1 MSYGSGPYAA
11 AEAGFNGG
19 AGYFEKAK
27 CYIVDMKWP
36 KLFRDRGE
44 TTAFSKS
51 NYEVLFSVFMVA
63 LAYLY
68 RENPLIAF
76 PEVLYLFMSLLA
88 VNFAFNRIFAEKVKV
103 KLWLVD
109 IMLLSN
115 IGVIAAI
122 LSKSG
127 GHLSFFW
134 VLFLLPIFTAALT
147 GSLPEVVGA
156 TALSL
161 LTLGALSA
169 DALRLDTA
177 QLFAF
182 SVKASVFVFSAFIT
196 FRTSLARRR
205 LETEVTFKR
214 FQVEKLLATV
224 SERDSKA
231 QSEASAAEVGRMTAS
246 LLHDIGN
253 VITIILLTAEIMV
266 QDETPSPKDAKHL
279 ERAAKM
285 GKSIIDGALAIIK
298 GARYE
303 FRSAPIREPMENAAA
318 MFARQAGGRE
328 VKILVSAGEDLPELK
343 LSVPHM
349 QRVFINGI
357 TNALSFLQPGGTITL
372 RAALAGEEILVS
384 IEDDGPGFPPALLES
399 GITQFGTT
407 RQENG
412 GTGLGLFN
420 SKEIVE
426 KHGGKFSI
434 RNRRPSGAVLEFTL
448 PLSGRVK

>member
-1 MSYGSGPYAA
+1 MADGSGSSVA
-11 AEAGFNGG
+11 AETVLTCGS
-19 AGYFEKAK
+19 GYFEKAK
-27 CYIVDMKWP
+27 CYIVDMKW
-36 KLFRDRGE
+36 LNVFRDRSE
-44 TTAFSKS
+44 TAAFSKS

-68 RENPLIAF
+68 RENPLIAY
-76 PEVLYLFMSLLA
+76 PAVLFLFMSLLA
-88 VNFAFNRIFAEKVKV
+88 VNFAFNRIFAEKMKV
-103 KLWLVD
+103 SLWLVD

-147 GSLPEVVGA
+147 GSLPEVAGA
-156 TALSL
+156 TALCL

-177 QLFAF
+177 QMFAF
-182 SVKASVFVFSAFIT
+182 FIKASVFVFSAFIT
-196 FRTSLARRR
+196 FRTSLAKQR
-205 LETEVTFKR
+205 LETEVAFKR

-266 QDETPSPKDAKHL
+266 QDEAPSPKDAKRL
-279 ERAAKM
+279 EQAAKM

-298 GARYE
+298 GARYQ
-303 FRSAPIREPMENAAA
+303 FRSAPIKEPMENAAA
-318 MFARQAGGRE
+318 MFARQAKGKE
-328 VKILVSAGEDLPELK
+328 VKILISAEEGLPELN
-343 LSVPHM
+343 LSVPHI

-357 TNALSFLQPGGTITL
+357 TNALSFLKQGGTITL
-372 RAALAGEEILVS
+372 RAALAGEEVLVS

-399 GITQFGTT
+399 GIKQFGTT
-407 RQENG
+407 RKENG
-412 GTGLGLFN
+412 GTGLGLFT

-426 KHGGKFSI
+426 KHGGKLSI
-434 RNRRPSGAVLEFTL
+434 RNRQPSGAVMEFTL
-448 PLSGRVK
+448 PVAGPSK